1 MGDCPN
7 VEMRELL
14 PARAAEALTPDE
26 RSRVDAH
33 LSSCEMCAFE
43 LEILVAARTS
53 LRRGR
58 EIDVRRISAA
68 VAAATHAP
76 RLARVPRTQTWTRWR
91 AAASI
96 AIVAIGATSVA
107 IYRRGE
113 DMTRTG
119 AAAIG
124 PAVVSTPSTRASTP
138 VPQDP
143 SVAPSNGGGAV
154 ASRGLTV
161 AGGLS
166 DLTDS
171 DLESLL
177 GEIGGLD
184 ASNVAEP
191 EEIIP
196 AFSGSEGV
204 Q

>member
-14 PARAAEALTPDE
+14 PARVAQQLTPDE
-26 RSRVDAH
+26 RARVDAH
-33 LSSCEMCAFE
+33 VSTCDMCAFE
-43 LEILVAARTS
+43 MEILAAARAA
-53 LRRGR
+53 LRRPR
-58 EIDVRRISAA
+58 EIDVARISSA
-68 VAAATHAP
+68 VAVATRAP
-76 RLARVPRTQTWTRWR
+76 RVSPVRRTQAWAGWR

-96 AIVAIGATSVA
+96 ALVAVGATSIAV
-107 IYRRGE
+107 YRRGE
-113 DMTRTG
+113 PAP
-119 AAAIG
+119 AAGVA
-124 PAVVSTPSTRASTP
+124 AVSPVNVSTPTTPTP
-138 VPQDP
+138 VSGTITP
-143 SVAPSNGGGAV
+143 STSGPSTAV
-154 ASRGLTV
+154 ASRGLAV

-184 ASNVAEP
+184 AANVAEP
-191 EEIIP
+191 EEMIP